1 MQLTLFALDCGA
13 TNWRLYRAGYQR
25 AGNVLRILGDP
36 QPSPLTSFS
45 DRNLPAALTLT
56 PDGTSVE
63 SIGEIAQMQLEDET
77 ARARVREYFKPCI
90 GAHLE
95 PNPLP
100 HQQRYTHAQALD
112 YTRLMLETVLEQIR
126 REKWRSSSFD
136 ERLRFAF
143 AYPVHWRDEHNGALF
158 AEFRALV
165 RSCFSEA
172 MHAHL
177 RFVAEPEGAILSLN
191 HQGLLNPISTT
202 GNITLIVDVGGSSS
216 DVVAGRLDPHS
227 GELLILGRYGQPF
240 GGGLYD
246 AALAAYLAD
255 EMGIPAAALVDDP
268 TALTTL
274 RVFGKRL
281 KEALSRGLL
290 QNPDGGSNVQRT
302 LTLVLHSGEIY
313 RRLIKLDRD
322 IFERVAGE
330 LNRNFEY
337 LITEALNTMSLTE
350 GEIGQ
355 VMLVGGGAQLYS
367 VVRYLRARFGDEK
380 VVLADN
386 PDEMVVR
393 GIALEYGAQMGMI
406 QPGASLMIEPPSRLV
421 SAPEADSTPEPEWRL
436 IDPEGQV
443 YVLEAGATTKVGRAR
458 AAHIWL
464 DSEKVSRAH
473 AEIHL
478 SGDTLS
484 VTDLGST
491 NGTFVNG
498 ERIRAKLPCR
508 LNSGDEIRFGD
519 RFFRVQIFVVRD
531 VNWEN

>member
-25 AGNVLRILGDP
+25 AGNALRILGDP
-36 QPSPLTSFS
+36 QPAPLTSFS

-56 PDGTSVE
+56 PDGASVE

-100 HQQRYTHAQALD
+100 HQQRYTHAQALN
-112 YTRLMLETVLEQIR
+112 YTRLMLEAVLEQIR
-126 REKWRSSSFD
+126 REKWRASDFD
-136 ERLRFAF
+136 DRLRFAF
-143 AYPVHWRDEHNGALF
+143 AYPVHWRDEHNGTLF
-158 AEFRALV
+158 NEFQALV
-165 RSCFSEA
+165 RSCFPEA
-172 MHAHL
+172 MHPHL

-191 HQGLLNPISTT
+191 HQGLLNPISTA
-202 GNITLIVDVGGSSS
+202 GITLIGLSSSS
-216 DVVAGRLDPHS
+216 DIVAGRIDPHS

-246 AALAAYLAD
+246 AALAAYLAE
-255 EMGIPAAALVDDP
+255 EMGIPGTLLANDP

-281 KEALSRGLL
+281 KEALSRALL
-290 QNPDGGSNVQRT
+290 QNPQGGAASAQRT
-302 LTLVLHSGEIY
+302 FTLVLRSGEIY
-313 RRLIKLDRD
+313 RRLIKLDQVT
-322 IFERVAGE
+322 FERVAGQ
-330 LNRNFEY
+330 LNQNFEI
-337 LITEALNTMSLTE
+337 LITQALNTLNLTE

-355 VMLVGGGAQLYS
+355 VTLVGGGAQLYS
-367 VVRYLRARFGDEK
+367 IVHYLSARFGDEK

-393 GIALEYGAQMGMI
+393 GVALEYGAQMGMI
-406 QPGASLMIEPPSRLV
+406 QPGASLVIEQPSRL
-421 SAPEADSTPEPEWRL
+421 APASEADSALEPAWRL

-443 YVLEAGATTKVGRAR
+443 YILEAGATTKVGRAR

-464 DSEKVSRAH
+464 DSEKVSRNH

-478 SGDTLS
+478 SGDTLA

-491 NGTFVNG
+491 NGTFVND
-498 ERIRAKLPCR
+498 ERIQTRLPFLLNRAEK
-508 LNSGDEIRFGD
+508 IRFGD
-519 RFFRVQIFVVRD
+519 REFIVEIG
-531 VNWEN
+531 